1 MITQNSERNSR
12 EFEFRLPPN
21 AKQGGGE
28 WYLVRLHYE
37 LVIAKDS
44 GPGTIYLWAST
55 NGRGAASIEIEV
67 QRRNGE
73 IRVKGNDLGMVTGS
87 RRWTQRGLVRESTF
101 ENYLQYSGVK
111 GGKNTLSFAF
121 IVLGKARFER
131 WRIFEDSGVVRAH
144 SGPAKIEL
152 TPFIT
157 DRDIV
162 PGERFSIRYEIR
174 NTSRMP
180 LPPGGRVSIV
190 TPSNNALRV
199 IGTSSRHV
207 EGIPG
212 LAKAVGSFELKA
224 KCAGSIPVTLESS
237 SWGGSPSVRLAV
249 KVRKRSTSGR
259 AGAGDRNCAPASVR
273 PPSVSGGGD
282 SSSTDVKLTAD
293 QKSRAIALAQSNEQI
308 REALGDRRTRVTQVA
323 PWSSEGGVF
332 GADLTLKLDQQA
344 TLEADWTTLD
354 FAPADGSNYRQE
366 TPVRYRADRVTEL
379 EVYVDLEKDEVVA
392 FSPLDGDVVTSSI
405 QRVGASHRSDS
416 SGMPVWEMILLGL
429 GSAAVLSLV
438 AWFARRVVVS
448 RGAS

>member
-1 MITQNSERNSR
+1 
-12 EFEFRLPPN
+12 
-21 AKQGGGE
+21 
-28 WYLVRLHYE
+28 LVKLHYE

-55 NGRGAASIEIEV
+55 NGRGAARIEFEV
-67 QRRNGE
+67 QRRNGG

-87 RRWTQRGLVRESTF
+87 RQWTQRGLVREGTF

-111 GGKNTLSFAF
+111 RGTNTLSFAYL
-121 IVLGKARFER
+121 VLGKARFER
-131 WRIFEDSGVVRAH
+131 WRIFDDSGVVRVN

-162 PGERFSIRYEIR
+162 TGERFSIRYEIR
-174 NTSRMP
+174 NTSRTP

-199 IGTSSRHV
+199 IGASSRHV

-212 LAKAVGSFELKA
+212 RAKAVGSFELKA

-249 KVRKRSTSGR
+249 KVRKRSTPGR
-259 AGAGDRNCAPASVR
+259 AGARDGNCAPVSVR
-273 PPSVSGGGD
+273 PPAVSGGED

-308 REALGDRRTRVTQVA
+308 REALGDRRTRVTYVA
-323 PWSSEGGVF
+323 PWSTAEGVF

-354 FAPADGSNYRQE
+354 LAPADGSNYRQE
-366 TPVRYRADRVTEL
+366 TPVHYRADRVTEL

-392 FSPLDGDVVTSSI
+392 FSPLDGDVVKSSI
-405 QRVGASHRSDS
+405 QRVGESHRSDAG
-416 SGMPVWEMILLGL
+416 GMPVWEMILLGL
-429 GSAAVLSLV
+429 GSAFALSLIV
-438 AWFARRVVVS
+438 WFSRRAVVS
-448 RGAS
+448 RRAG